1 MTRPVSEMI
10 AYLVGSKFPDQRWLR
25 DPARPRITR
34 SGEDATQIAEEQ
46 RLAALAELEAY
57 EAELRGKS
65 AEEVRALYE
74 AERRRQRGER
84 RRKRQARAQAEERG
98 RFFNRPGAEADFL
111 QWSKAAYWT
120 LDEGVALLLG
130 RAPELVSWASVS
142 DYAQLSPFVRQ
153 YAQVRDLAVRARE
166 RAQLALR
173 NEPRAFLDWA
183 KRSGITYPSQLEQH
197 VRSAAC
203 GGKGEDAQASP
214 QEMVTTEK
222 PLLTRERDTVLKL
235 LIGMAV
241 QRYGFD
247 ARAKRGTAVSEIVN
261 DLDSL
266 GISLDPKTVR
276 KWLNEAADLLP
287 GELEE
292 GDRGISESRGNSLK
306 Q

>member
-1 MTRPVSEMI
+1 V
-10 AYLVGSKFPDQRWLR
+10 
-25 DPARPRITR
+25 
-34 SGEDATQIAEEQ
+34 AE
-46 RLAALAELEAY
+46 
-57 EAELRGKS
+57 K
-65 AEEVRALYE
+65 V
-74 AERRRQRGER
+74 
-84 RRKRQARAQAEERG
+84 
-98 RFFNRPGAEADFL
+98 
-111 QWSKAAYWT
+111 
-120 LDEGVALLLG
+120 
-130 RAPELVSWASVS
+130 
-142 DYAQLSPFVRQ
+142 
-153 YAQVRDLAVRARE
+153 
-166 RAQLALR
+166 
-173 NEPRAFLDWA
+173 
-183 KRSGITYPSQLEQH
+183 
-197 VRSAAC
+197 
-203 GGKGEDAQASP
+203 DAQASP

>member
-65 AEEVRALYE
+65 ADEVRALYE

-98 RFFNRPGAEADFL
+98 RFFNRPGAGAGFSAVEQGRPL
-111 QWSKAAYWT
+111 T
-120 LDEGVALLLG
+120 RGVALLLG
-130 RAPELVSWASVS
+130 RAPELVSWASVR

-183 KRSGITYPSQLEQH
+183 KRSGITYHCSGRTGPGQQIDMVGGRQ
-197 VRSAAC
+197 VRTVPQA
-203 GGKGEDAQASP
+203 GEA
-214 QEMVTTEK
+214 
-222 PLLTRERDTVLKL
+222 
-235 LIGMAV
+235 
-241 QRYGFD
+241 
-247 ARAKRGTAVSEIVN
+247 
-261 DLDSL
+261 
-266 GISLDPKTVR
+266 
-276 KWLNEAADLLP
+276 WCADHRLA
-287 GELEE
+287 G
-292 GDRGISESRGNSLK
+292 
-306 Q
+306 